1 MKAVHL
7 LVIFMIVGLIMIIL
21 IRHTLLPQ
29 SRMNMAALPVT
40 CNCPLRANPSTPSE
54 DFSQADSTVTAT
66 TEIFTETEQPTAKP
80 ITLYTFLLILMPI
93 RPDAFE
99 KRKLIRNTWFKGY
112 ENSPEVMLRFFVGTR
127 VISDLI
133 GKELLEEQSTYND
146 VVFIDHR
153 ETPRALTNKTIALI
167 KWASENVN
175 FTYMMKCDDDT
186 YVYVDNV
193 VSELKKRPSTT
204 SLYYGK
210 MIYHGSVMRNR
221 KFKWADPKWDLGET
235 YMPYALG
242 GGYILS
248 SDLVVMLAEQADYL
262 KWHPNEDTAVGSWLV
277 PYEYERR
284 SDDLVCVSDV
294 NGTLKYKCVEK
305 FPIFHIFYRY
315 PQHQSGMTYFHKL
328 YNEYAAAA
336 AEREATGT

>member
-1 MKAVHL
+1 MKVAHL
-7 LVIFMIVGLIMIIL
+7 LVIFIIVGLFTIL
-21 IRHTLLPQ
+21 IIRYTLLPQ
-29 SRMNMAALPVT
+29 NMAASAVT
-40 CNCPLRANPSTPSE
+40 CNCPLRVKPSTSSE
-54 DFSQADSTVTAT
+54 DFSQAEATVTTFA
-66 TEIFTETEQPTAKP
+66 ETEQPTAKP
-80 ITLYTFLLILMPI
+80 LMLHTFLLILMPI

-99 KRKLIRNTWFKGY
+99 KRKLIRNTWYKGY
-112 ENSPEVMLRFFVGTR
+112 KESPDVMLRFFVGTR
-127 VISDLI
+127 VIADMI
-133 GKELLEEQSTYND
+133 GKELLEEQSTYDD
-146 VVFIDHR
+146 VIFIDHR
-153 ETPRALTNKTIALI
+153 ETPRALTNKTIALL
-167 KWASENVN
+167 KWASDNVN

-186 YVYVDNV
+186 YVYVDNIIN
-193 VSELKKRPSTT
+193 ELKKRPTT
-204 SLYYGK
+204 TGLYYGK
-210 MIYHGSVMRNR
+210 MIYRGSVMRNR
-221 KFKWADPKWDLGET
+221 KFKWADPKWDLGDT

-315 PQHQSGMTYFHKL
+315 PHHQSGMTYFYKL
-328 YNEYAAAA
+328 YHEYTTA
-336 AEREATGT
+336 AEKEDTGT